1 MFKLGLT
8 GGIGSGKSTVAAI
21 LVELGA
27 TLIDADAISRAL
39 TASGGAALPA
49 IAKAFGPSLIKPNG
63 ALDRDLMRAKV
74 FADPE
79 AKLQLEA
86 IIHPLVRQEL
96 VRQMESA
103 QKAGAACVVCEIP
116 LLVESGHWK
125 PLMDQVLVVD
135 CSEQTQI
142 QRTMA
147 RSGMTAQQVQA
158 IIQNQATRAQ
168 RLAAADAVVL
178 NDGVSMDELRA
189 ELARL
194 APSFGL

>member
-49 IAKAFGPSLIKPNG
+49 ITKSFGPSLIKPNG

-74 FADPE
+74 FADPK

>member
-21 LVELGA
+21 LVAHGA

-49 IAKAFGPSLIKPNG
+49 IAKAFGPSLIHPNG

-74 FADPE
+74 FADPA

-96 VRQMESA
+96 VRQMEA
-103 QKAGAACVVCEIP
+103 TQKAGAPCVVCEIP

-168 RLAAADAVVL
+168 RLAAADVVVL
-178 NDGVSMDELRA
+178 NDGVTQDELRA
-189 ELARL
+189 EVARL

>member
-158 IIQNQATRAQ
+158 IIQNQATRSQ

>member
-8 GGIGSGKSTVAAI
+8 GGIGCGKSTVAAI
-21 LVELGA
+21 LVAHGA

-49 IAKAFGPSLIKPNG
+49 IAKAFGPSLIHPNG

-74 FADPE
+74 FDDPE

-96 VRQMESA
+96 VRQMEAA
-103 QKAGAACVVCEIP
+103 QKAGAPCVVCEIP

-147 RSGMTAQQVQA
+147 RSGMTAHQVQA

-168 RLAAADAVVL
+168 RLAAADVVVL
-178 NDGVSMDELRA
+178 NDGVTLDELRA
-189 ELARL
+189 EVARL

>member
-8 GGIGSGKSTVAAI
+8 GGIGSGKSTVAAL

-49 IAKAFGPSLIKPNG
+49 IAKAFGPSLIHSSG

-74 FADPE
+74 FADPA

-96 VRQMESA
+96 LRQMQAA
-103 QKAGAACVVCEIP
+103 QRAGATCVVCEIP

-135 CSEQTQI
+135 CSPQTQI

-147 RSGMTAQQVQA
+147 RSGMTAEQVQS

-168 RLAAADAVVL
+168 RLAAADVVVL
-178 NDGVSMDELRA
+178 NDGVTLDELRA
-189 ELARL
+189 EVARL

>member
-103 QKAGAACVVCEIP
+103 QKAGASCVVCEIP

-125 PLMDQVLVVD
+125 PFMDQVLVVD

-147 RSGMTAQQVQA
+147 RSGMSVQQVQA

-178 NDGVSMDELRA
+178 NDGVSMDELRS
-189 ELARL
+189 ELVRL

>member
-49 IAKAFGPSLIKPNG
+49 ITKSFGPSLIKPNG

-74 FADPE
+74 FDDPE

-178 NDGVSMDELRA
+178 NDGVTLDVLRA
-189 ELARL
+189 EVARL

>member
-39 TASGGAALPA
+39 TASGGAAIPA
-49 IAKAFGPSLIKPNG
+49 IAQAFGPSLIQRDG

-74 FADPE
+74 FADPA

-96 VRQMESA
+96 IRQMQVA
-103 QKAGAACVVCEIP
+103 QDNAAPCVVCEIP

-125 PLMDQVLVVD
+125 PLMDHVLVVD

-158 IIQNQATRAQ
+158 IIQYQATRAQ
-168 RLAAADAVVL
+168 RLAAADTVVL
-178 NDGVSMDELRA
+178 NEGVTLDELRA
-189 ELARL
+189 EVARL

>member
-21 LVELGA
+21 LMELGA

-49 IAKAFGPSLIKPNG
+49 IAKAFGPSLIHSNG

-74 FADPE
+74 FADPA

-96 VRQMESA
+96 VRQMEAA
-103 QKAGAACVVCEIP
+103 QNAGAPCVVCEIP

-178 NDGVSMDELRA
+178 NDGVTLDELRA
-189 ELARL
+189 EVARL

>member
-27 TLIDADAISRAL
+27 TLIDTDAISRAL

-49 IAKAFGPSLIKPNG
+49 ISKSFGPSLIKPNG
-63 ALDRDLMRAKV
+63 ARDRDLMRAKV

-189 ELARL
+189 ELAWL

>member
-27 TLIDADAISRAL
+27 SLSDADAISRAL

-49 IAKAFGPSLIKPNG
+49 IAKAFGPSLIHSNG

-74 FADPE
+74 FADPA

-96 VRQMESA
+96 VRQMEAA
-103 QKAGAACVVCEIP
+103 QNAGAPCVVCEIP

-168 RLAAADAVVL
+168 RLAAADVVVV
-178 NDGVSMDELRA
+178 NDGVTQDELRA
-189 ELARL
+189 EVARL

>member
-27 TLIDADAISRAL
+27 TLIDTDAISRAL

-49 IAKAFGPSLIKPNG
+49 ITKSFGPSLIKPNG

>member
-27 TLIDADAISRAL
+27 TLIDADVISRAL

-49 IAKAFGPSLIKPNG
+49 ITKSFGPSLIKPNG

-158 IIQNQATRAQ
+158 IIQNQATRSQ

>member
-49 IAKAFGPSLIKPNG
+49 ITKSFGPSLIKPNG
-63 ALDRDLMRAKV
+63 ALDRGLMRAKV

-96 VRQMESA
+96 VRQMEAA
-103 QKAGAACVVCEIP
+103 QKAGAPLVVCEIP

-178 NDGVSMDELRA
+178 NDGVTLDELRA

>member
-49 IAKAFGPSLIKPNG
+49 ITKSFGPSLIKPNG

-86 IIHPLVRQEL
+86 IIHPLVRHEL

-189 ELARL
+189 ELAWL

>member
-39 TASGGAALPA
+39 TASSGAALPA
-49 IAKAFGPSLIKPNG
+49 ITKSFGLSLIKPNG

-96 VRQMESA
+96 VRQMDSA

-147 RSGMTAQQVQA
+147 RSGMTAEQVQS

>member
-49 IAKAFGPSLIKPNG
+49 ITKSFGPSLIKPNG

-178 NDGVSMDELRA
+178 NDGVTLDVLRA
-189 ELARL
+189 EVARL

>member
-49 IAKAFGPSLIKPNG
+49 ITKSFGPSLIKPNG

-142 QRTMA
+142 KRTMA
-147 RSGMTAQQVQA
+147 RSDMTAQQVQA

>member
-8 GGIGSGKSTVAAI
+8 GGIGSGESTVAAI
-21 LVELGA
+21 LVAHGA

-49 IAKAFGPSLIKPNG
+49 ITQSFGPSLIKPNG

-125 PLMDQVLVVD
+125 PLMDQLLVVD

-178 NDGVSMDELRA
+178 NDGVTLDVLRA
-189 ELARL
+189 EVARL

>member
-8 GGIGSGKSTVAAI
+8 GGIGSGKSTVAGL
-21 LVELGA
+21 LVAHGA

-49 IAKAFGPSLIKPNG
+49 IAKAFGPSLIHSNG

-74 FADPE
+74 FADPA

-96 VRQMESA
+96 VRQMEAA
-103 QKAGAACVVCEIP
+103 QNAGAPCVVCEIP

-168 RLAAADAVVL
+168 RLAAADVVVV
-178 NDGVSMDELRA
+178 NDGVTQDELRA
-189 ELARL
+189 EVARL

>member
-49 IAKAFGPSLIKPNG
+49 ITKSFGPSLIKPNG

>member
-49 IAKAFGPSLIKPNG
+49 ITQSLGPSLIKPNG

-96 VRQMESA
+96 VRQMEAA

-178 NDGVSMDELRA
+178 NDGVTMDELRA
-189 ELARL
+189 EVARL